1 MSLNKQVGNMYPWVT
16 HTWNPIRGRCPH
28 ECTYC
33 YMKRFPLGPLHLDE
47 KSLRDD
53 LSKAKTIF
61 VGSSTDMW
69 HFDVPYSWLEQVLD
83 KCHRYPEVTFLFQS
97 KNPARFL
104 CVGLPPNRILG
115 TTLETNRSTE
125 QFSKAPNPLER
136 IDLLQQADFNL
147 YRHFPRMVSIEPIM
161 DFDLDSFYKLIKC
174 LEPVFVSIGADS
186 KGHNL
191 PEPPAGKIR
200 ELIEELEKFTEV
212 KIKGNLNRLLN
223 SVNPLSIQNRE
234 EIEDG

>member
-1 MSLNKQVGNMYPWVT
+1 MLNKQTGNMYPWVDA
-16 HTWNPIRGRCPH
+16 TWNPIRGKCPH

-83 KCHRYPEVTFLFQS
+83 KCARYPEVTFLFQS

-125 QFSKAPNPLER
+125 KFSKAPNPWER
-136 IDLLQQADFNL
+136 AEFLFETTSSQLRIRNT
-147 YRHFPRMVSIEPIM
+147 MVSIEPII
-161 DFDLDSFYKLIKC
+161 DFDLDRFYSMIRC
-174 LEPVFVSIGADS
+174 IEPKFVSIGADS

-191 PEPPAGKIR
+191 PEPPAEKIK
-200 ELIEELEKFTEV
+200 ELIQELEKFTEV
-212 KIKGNLNRLLN
+212 KIKDNLKRLM
-223 SVNPLSIQNRE
+223 SPTPA
-234 EIEDG
+234 